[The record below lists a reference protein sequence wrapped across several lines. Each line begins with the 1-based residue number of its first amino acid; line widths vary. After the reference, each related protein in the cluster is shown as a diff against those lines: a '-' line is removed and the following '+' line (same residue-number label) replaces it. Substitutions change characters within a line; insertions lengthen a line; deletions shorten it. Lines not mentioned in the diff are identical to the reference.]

1 MNRFQIDAVV
11 DDVEL
16 RLRGAEMRANFAP
29 DHARIADD
37 GAQPRAFEQAAFR
50 SERVA
55 VIGIER
61 EAEPAESSERR
72 AAVVQPLGVHPVARA
87 VNVAARDALV
97 RLHEVKRPAGD
108 FAAYRPR
115 EAPVAP
121 YAADVKRIA
130 ANHRARITGPLTRQH
145 GHRDALL
152 AERAARS
159 FDESLRAPVSAVAL
173 PHQGDVHCL
182 VPRELE
188 PLAQGANAPEHVGP
202 LREEPIRVD
211 RVNSLVS
218 NGGNRFKTLPRLERL
233 APEAARDDRI
243 GPGVEDLLSGDE
255 RREGLRGGKNVVP
268 AAEAQR
274 VADQVRAVHGEQG
287 GVPDLQKHRDA
298 TLRGVALA
306 QIRDFA
312 FELPRARVGE
322 LRASGQRPDQANDA
336 RNIVEAA
343 RLGDEDLD
351 ADALQ
356 TIDLQR
362 RIAAAPGEHEI
373 RPQGDQALDIDPAVA
388 RHD

>member
-1 MNRFQIDAVV
+1 MKRFQIDAVV

-72 AAVVQPLGVHPVARA
+72 AAGAQPLGVHPLARA

-108 FAAYRPR
+108 FAAYGAR

-121 YAADVKRIA
+121 HAADVKRIA

-152 AERAARS
+152 AERAARP
-159 FDESLRAPVSAVAL
+159 FDEAFRAPVSAVAL

-188 PLAQGANAPEHVGP
+188 PLAQGANALEDVGP
-202 LREEPIRVD
+202 LRMEPIRVD
-211 RVNSLVS
+211 RVNPAVS
-218 NGGNRFKTLPRLERL
+218 NGGNRFKTLPRLERF
-233 APEAARDDRI
+233 APEASRDDRI
-243 GPGVEDLLSGDE
+243 GSGVEDLLAGDE
-255 RREGLRGGKNVVP
+255 RREGNGRG
-268 AAEAQR
+268 
-274 VADQVRAVHGEQG
+274 
-287 GVPDLQKHRDA
+287 
-298 TLRGVALA
+298 RGWGRGWSSV
-306 QIRDFA
+306 
-312 FELPRARVGE
+312 
-322 LRASGQRPDQANDA
+322 
-336 RNIVEAA
+336 
-343 RLGDEDLD
+343 
-351 ADALQ
+351 
-356 TIDLQR
+356 
-362 RIAAAPGEHEI
+362 
-373 RPQGDQALDIDPAVA
+373 
-388 RHD
+388 